1 MFRHKY
7 IFVILLIVLSLTFF
21 LVGYSA
27 AQDWPTSAITVIV
40 PSSAGGGLDVFV
52 RQIQPFLSEKLGVPI
67 KVDNRVGGQ
76 AVPGRNMVI
85 QAEPDGYTLG
95 AYTAPEVEIAT
106 IAIDDIPFT
115 LDDFIIL
122 AMGVADAGVIRVHN
136 DAPWQTFKE
145 FCEYA
150 KENPGEISVSV
161 SQLTSPYAVFMQ
173 QLGDYLGTEFT
184 VTSFGGGNPARIAL
198 AGKHVDATC
207 AAVHNSLHIDEQTRV
222 IAVVYDENIWPDLT
236 DNAPTVNEVL
246 GSDLPMIG
254 SFYGIFASA
263 EFKEKYP
270 ERFEKL
276 SQTILD
282 ILNSNEYYEVLKE
295 IGVHTKLIAWD
306 SERSMKF
313 IRENYEMYNEL
324 RDLIRGSF

>member
-21 LVGYSA
+21 LVGYAA
-27 AQDWPTSAITVIV
+27 AQDWPSRAITIIV
-40 PSSAGGGLDVFV
+40 PASAGGGNDTFA
-52 RQIQPFLSEKLGVPI
+52 RQLQPFLEEKLGVSI
-67 KVDNRVGGQ
+67 VVDNRPGGQ
-76 AVPGRNMVI
+76 AVPGRVMVLK
-85 QAEPDGYTLG
+85 AEPDGYTLG
-95 AYTAPEVEIAT
+95 VYTAPEVEIAT
-106 IAIDDIPFT
+106 IALDPPFT
-115 LDDFIIL
+115 LDDFALL

-136 DAPWQTFKE
+136 DAPWKTFEE

-150 KENPGEISVSV
+150 KENPGDISVSV
-161 SQLTSPYAVFMQ
+161 SQLTSPYAIFIK

-184 VTSFGGGNPARIAL
+184 VTGFGGGNPARIAL

-207 AAVHNSLHIDEQTRV
+207 AAVHNSQHIAEETRV
-222 IAVVYDENIWPDLT
+222 IAVVFDENNWPDLT

-246 GSDLPMIG
+246 GTDFSSIG

-263 EFKEKYP
+263 ELKERYP

-276 SQTILD
+276 SQAIVDTL
-282 ILNSNEYYEVLKE
+282 SSPEFYEVLKE
-295 IGVHTKLIAWD
+295 VGTHTKLISWD
-306 SERSMKF
+306 HERSMEF
-313 IRENYEMYNEL
+313 IRKNYETYNEF